1 MVAPPSPGGTSS
13 GGRFKNSRYASLS
26 ARGMGSAR
34 PGSVPDGSVNGWTCR
49 RWNVAAPQA
58 GRDGVSKVTDC
69 RGGRPRCPQAWT
81 GWAVG
86 RTSAARACRWPGGE
100 AAPLAVRVSVRS
112 SRLDRDCPARTLGEP
127 PMSRCTCSPLD
138 SLETT
143 FRLLST
149 GPQPLALDGHAIG
162 LPRASIGLWELRP
175 ILFHPATGVAIQRA
189 VLVELVG
196 RARRRRGAWMIGL
209 VGMLLP
215 GLRHQVASVPEGRS
229 ERAATSG
236 AMVLVSLLER
246 LDDPEVSSERT
257 AESLLWAV
265 VRPPG
270 EPASST
276 PRRPVL
282 VAVAGGRR

>member
-1 MVAPPSPGGTSS
+1 
-13 GGRFKNSRYASLS
+13 
-26 ARGMGSAR
+26 
-34 PGSVPDGSVNGWTCR
+34 
-49 RWNVAAPQA
+49 
-58 GRDGVSKVTDC
+58 
-69 RGGRPRCPQAWT
+69 
-81 GWAVG
+81 
-86 RTSAARACRWPGGE
+86 
-100 AAPLAVRVSVRS
+100 
-112 SRLDRDCPARTLGEP
+112 
-127 PMSRCTCSPLD
+127 MSRCTCSPLD

-175 ILFHPATGVAIQRA
+175 VLFHPATGVAIQRA

-209 VGMLLP
+209 VGVLLP

-246 LDDPEVSSERT
+246 LDDPEVSSERA

-270 EPASST
+270 EPASPT